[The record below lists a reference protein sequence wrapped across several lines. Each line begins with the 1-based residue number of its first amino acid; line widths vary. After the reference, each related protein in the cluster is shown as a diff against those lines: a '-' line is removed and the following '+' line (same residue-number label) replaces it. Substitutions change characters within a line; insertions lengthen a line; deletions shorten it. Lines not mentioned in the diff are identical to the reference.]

1 MRLLQRLAV
10 VMAVISLAAGEL
22 GEKRRRLVPP
32 CCRRRRSGGAGAG
45 CRRATCL
52 MLSAGGN

>member
-10 VMAVISLAAGEL
+10 VMAVISHAAGEL
-22 GEKRRRLVPP
+22 GPCAALLPPAAQAPAVVVPL
-32 CCRRRRSGGAGAG
+32 AW
-45 CRRATCL
+45 